1 MVLFM
6 WNFGKNPLEKKE
18 EEKDKPSEDE
28 RSGKILTEVSSA
40 QSYPSEG
47 KAADKSPNKCFS
59 DKEKP
64 SDTRILNSESTE
76 KEVTVQVGTLFKP
89 MEKNKET
96 IYKVKLE
103 VVAEEASEPTGVMNC
118 SGDENISTGPE
129 DDLQTLELQPDFR
142 DQVP

>member
-1 MVLFM
+1 M
-6 WNFGKNPLEKKE
+6 
-18 EEKDKPSEDE
+18 KDLE
-28 RSGKILTEVSSA
+28 RSSLKS

-76 KEVTVQVGTLFKP
+76 NEVTVQVGTLFKL
-89 MEKNKET
+89 MERNKET

-103 VVAEEASEPTGVMNC
+103 VVAEEASEQTGVMNG
-118 SGDENISTGPE
+118 SGDENISAGPE
-129 DDLQTLELQPDFR
+129 DDLQILELQPGFHG
-142 DQVP
+142 QVP